1 MYDLSIDPVNTARRL
16 ESFLLEQTAALHR
29 DGAILGVS
37 GGIDSAIVAT
47 LAARALGADRVLALL
62 LPERDS
68 SPDSEGDALVLVE
81 QLGISWKKVDLTPML
96 SALGIYNGVPLEFLK
111 TRKIQETVIRQQHEE
126 QMAILGERPL
136 LAGLL
141 GTEGLAC
148 QQMLDAGQAY
158 ARAKHRMRLV
168 TLYYYAEM
176 ENRLVMGTTNKSEAM
191 SGFVVKWGD
200 NVADVEPIAPLYKT
214 QVRQLADY
222 LGIPRKIIDRA
233 PSPDLMPGINDEFAL
248 GITYDLLDQVLWGLE
263 QGQTRKAIA
272 QDLDIEA
279 DQVDYVSELAQR
291 SAHMRELPPMPVL

>member
-1 MYDLSIDPVNTARRL
+1 MYDLCIDPVNTARRI
-16 ESFLLEQTAALHR
+16 ETFLLEQTTALHR

-47 LAARALGADRVLALL
+47 LAAHALGADRVLALL

-68 SPDSEGDALVLVE
+68 SPDSEGDALVLIE
-81 QLGISWKKVDLTPML
+81 QLGIPSKKVDLTPVL
-96 SALGIYNGVPLEFLK
+96 SALGTYNSVPLQFLEV
-111 TRKIQETVIRQQHEE
+111 REVQETVVRQQHGQ
-126 QMAILGERPL
+126 QMEILGERPF

-141 GTEGLAC
+141 GTQGLAC
-148 QQMLDAGQAY
+148 QQTLDAGQAY

-168 TLYYYAEM
+168 TLYYYAEL

-214 QVRQLADY
+214 QVRQLASY
-222 LGIPRKIIDRA
+222 LGIPQKIIDKA
-233 PSPDLMPGINDEFAL
+233 PSPDLIPGINDEFAL
-248 GITYDLLDQVLWGLE
+248 GITYELLDQVLWGLE

-272 QDLDIEA
+272 QELDIEA
-279 DQVDYVSELAQR
+279 NQVDYVSELVQR

>member
-1 MYDLSIDPVNTARRL
+1 MYDLSIDPVNTARRI
-16 ESFLLEQTAALHR
+16 ESFLLEQTTALHR

-96 SALGIYNGVPLEFLK
+96 SALGIYNGVPLQLLK
-111 TRKIQETVIRQQHEE
+111 ARKIQETVVRQQHEE

-141 GTEGLAC
+141 GTQGLAC

-168 TLYYYAEM
+168 TLYYYAEV

-222 LGIPRKIIDRA
+222 LGIPQKIIDRA

-248 GITYDLLDQVLWGLE
+248 GITYELLDQVLWGLE
-263 QGQTRKAIA
+263 QGQTHKAIA

-279 DQVDYVSELAQR
+279 DQVDYVSELVQR